1 MKSPL
6 NVDIYRSTGKKV
18 KDLNLK
24 LVNKVET
31 AKSYLDE
38 KNFSKT
44 LQNKVAPDKDKTLYD
59 KVTKKFLNEKVK

>member
-6 NVDIYRSTGKKV
+6 NVDIYKNTGKKV

-44 LQNKVAPDKDKTLYD
+44 LQMKVAPDKNKTLYD